1 MLKQIDLSRIDLNLL
16 VLFRVVLEERHV
28 ARAAARLSLTPSAVS
43 HALGRLRLMLN
54 DPLFLRTPK
63 GVVPTARALEL
74 GEPVAD
80 IIARV
85 ERLIGSAAPFDP
97 AKSCRRFMIG
107 APDAVLASTT
117 VQLSRSIATAP
128 HVDIGLIH
136 LMPVPR
142 GGAIGGPWHQS
153 FDMLERRELD
163 VALLPLRA
171 VPPRFEARR
180 LYDEDFVLAMR
191 KGHAFA
197 RAPTR
202 AAFSQSQHLLV
213 SLSGEPHGFV
223 DEMLAK
229 RDLKRRIALTVPNF
243 MMALVQLS
251 GSDLI
256 AALPRRLVEHH
267 AGRFGLVSV
276 ELPFARKPD
285 PIQAVATKAA
295 MKDAG
300 IAWLM
305 EIIVASAGADRPSR
319 RSPEP
324 ANSSSDA
331 RKTGRR

>member
-1 MLKQIDLSRIDLNLL
+1 MLNQIDLSRIDLNLL

-43 HALGRLRLMLN
+43 HALGRLRLLLN

-74 GEPVAD
+74 GEPLAE

-85 ERLIGSAAPFDP
+85 EQLIGSAAPFDP
-97 AKSCRRFMIG
+97 EKSSRRFTIG
-107 APDAVLASTT
+107 APDAVLVSAIGP
-117 VQLSRSIATAP
+117 LLRSIATAAP
-128 HVDIGLIH
+128 NVDIGLIH

-142 GGAIGGPWHQS
+142 GGAIGEPWQQS
-153 FDMLERRELD
+153 LEMLERRELD
-163 VALLPLRA
+163 IAMLPLPA
-171 VPPRFEARR
+171 VSPRFEARR
-180 LYDEDFVLAMR
+180 LYEEEFVLAMR
-191 KGHAFA
+191 KGHPLAKAPTHAAFA
-197 RAPTR
+197 R
-202 AAFSQSQHLLV
+202 SQHLLV
-213 SLSGEPHGFV
+213 SLSGEPRGFV

-229 RDLKRRIALTVPNF
+229 RGLERRIASTVPNF

-267 AGRFGLVSV
+267 AGRFGLVFV

-285 PIQAVATKAA
+285 TIRAIATKAA

-305 EIIVASAGADRPSR
+305 QVVVGSIGADRR
-319 RSPEP
+319 
-324 ANSSSDA
+324 
-331 RKTGRR
+331 